1 MASPGDRPFFSS
13 GKVAVSREVVS
24 HHSQFICS
32 FYNSTRQVWQWWDS
46 FGSSSSHP
54 HPTFYELLHCYTYS
68 AKTKCK
74 INQKTVKLYF
84 IFNDSMCLCLFT
96 CTALTR
102 QIFAFY
108 SVLLVVPWHL
118 GRAALVFVCVFQ
130 NVFLEQFNMTQGL
143 QSFKP
148 IVSSILVFGNML
160 IQNVFFSFFF
170 LFSEMVWISV
180 LLQYFLWVKFFP
192 EKLSRTQLWHGVERQ
207 VKLADEMLNYKDVW
221 NKSVLN
227 LLSHN

>member
-1 MASPGDRPFFSS
+1 MG
-13 GKVAVSREVVS
+13 
-24 HHSQFICS
+24 Q
-32 FYNSTRQVWQWWDS
+32 

-148 IVSSILVFGNML
+148 IVSRILVFGNML
-160 IQNVFFSFFF
+160 IQNVCLCFFSF
-170 LFSEMVWISV
+170 LFSLKWNGLDFCLFCFSIFYEWNSFQRSLELSCGMVW
-180 LLQYFLWVKFFP
+180 
-192 EKLSRTQLWHGVERQ
+192 
-207 VKLADEMLNYKDVW
+207 KDRW
-221 NKSVLN
+221 S
-227 LLSHN
+227 